1 MAWAGWAAP
10 LGSTGWLEVSPELPP
25 PLLAVGVLE
34 ALLLLDEML
43 LGTMGGLQG
52 PRSGLGASK
61 SLRSVVGGLYR
72 ALRTADDELRDCG
85 TRIDASSE

>member
-25 PLLAVGVLE
+25 PLLAVGVLA

-52 PRSGLGASK
+52 PRIGLRCVQEAQKCCGGA
-61 SLRSVVGGLYR
+61 VQG
-72 ALRTADDELRDCG
+72 AAHC
-85 TRIDASSE
+85 